1 MQGKFSEFKS
11 NSGQENV
18 LNVIYG
24 YGWSLMAHGAVKGD
38 VRIKVV
44 LDEVPLH
51 AALQFEEAIAGEA
64 QEAAGGL
71 HHLGRHHALH
81 GICGGRGRAHQKA
94 ERGVGAPTA
103 DRRNG
108 R

>member
-1 MQGKFSEFKS
+1 MMQRKLNEFRS
-11 NSGQENV
+11 NGGQENV

-24 YGWSLMAHGAVKGD
+24 WSLLAHGAVKGD

-51 AALQFEEAIAGEA
+51 AALQLEEAIAGEA

-94 ERGVGAPTA
+94 ERGVAAPTA

>member
-1 MQGKFSEFKS
+1 MMQRKLNEFRS
-11 NSGQENV
+11 NGGQENV
-18 LNVIYG
+18 VNVIYG
-24 YGWSLMAHGAVKGD
+24 WSLLAHGAVKGD
-38 VRIKVV
+38 VRLEVV
-44 LDEVPLH
+44 LGKVPLH
-51 AALQFEEAIAGEA
+51 AALQLEEAVAGEA

-71 HHLGRHHALH
+71 HYLGRHHALH

-94 ERGVGAPTA
+94 ERGVAAPTA